1 MRARRSR
8 ARPSSRTRA
17 WTSASATR
25 STTPW
30 RGSTRL
36 RQRRSAGR
44 RRRTRPSLRP
54 RTCCACRTASS
65 RRAMS
70 ARVQPLLDVGSPV
83 GTLANVDCAMFYSIT
98 NCQEGLRGISF
109 GNLLIKQ
116 VAEDLKREL
125 PHLRRFATLSPI
137 PGFRGWLDENR
148 MRVAVGAEGK
158 ERLALLSRLE
168 DPAWH
173 LGEVPEALQSLLMRL
188 CAYYLLNAK
197 QGLEPLDAVARF
209 HLGNGA
215 NHEVIRRDDWYWTM
229 SAVLLSRQEQR
240 PIFDQAF
247 QIFWR
252 DPKLTEAMMQM
263 LLPQAYGR
271 AARPEQQQS
280 QRLTDALFSQ
290 QREARE
296 KDAER
301 LDIEA
306 RLTFS
311 SREVLQRMDFDTM
324 SAAELAEA
332 KKMIAR
338 LRLPLPMIRTRRFRP
353 ERAGRRID
361 LRATLRESLREGGD
375 IIALVRA
382 APGELHPPLV
392 VLCDISGSMNPYSR
406 MFLHFL
412 HAITNDRD
420 RVSVFVFGT
429 RLTNITRQLR
439 HRDVDVAMAKVAD
452 AIKDW
457 SGGTRIG
464 ASLREF
470 NFKWARR
477 TLGQNACV
485 LLVSDGLDREAGE
498 GLGEEMERLA
508 KSSRYLVWLNPLLRY
523 DKFEARPAGVRA
535 ILPHVDLFLPVHN
548 LKSLVDLAKTL
559 NGPMTRQN
567 QEKRA
572 WK

>member
-1 MRARRSR
+1 LSEGRLAENVMHFARLLRA
-8 ARPSSRTRA
+8 A
-17 WTSASATR
+17 
-25 STTPW
+25 
-30 RGSTRL
+30 
-36 RQRRSAGR
+36 
-44 RRRTRPSLRP
+44 
-54 RTCCACRTASS
+54 
-65 RRAMS
+65 
-70 ARVQPLLDVGSPV
+70 
-83 GTLANVDCAMFYSIT
+83 
-98 NCQEGLRGISF
+98 GLRIGS
-109 GNLLIKQ
+109 
-116 VAEDLKREL
+116 D
-125 PHLRRFATLSPI
+125 
-137 PGFRGWLDENR
+137 
-148 MRVAVGAEGK
+148 RVIDCV
-158 ERLALLSRLE
+158 RALE
-168 DPAWH
+168 IT
-173 LGEVPEALQSLLMRL
+173 
-188 CAYYLLNAK
+188 
-197 QGLEPLDAVARF
+197 
-209 HLGNGA
+209 GA
-215 NHEVIRRDDWYWTM
+215 NQEVMRRDDWYWTM

-240 PIFDQAF
+240 SLFDQAF

-252 DPKLTEAMMQM
+252 DPRLTEKMMQM

-271 AARPEQQQS
+271 AAKPEQQQS

-296 KDAER
+296 DEAR

-332 KKMIAR
+332 KMMLAR

-353 ERAGRRID
+353 ERSGPRID
-361 LRATLRESLREGGD
+361 LRATLRELLRDGGD
-375 IIALVRA
+375 IIPLVRA
-382 APGELHPPLV
+382 AAGKLHPPLV
-392 VLCDISGSMNPYSR
+392 ALCDISGSMNPYSR

-420 RVSVFVFGT
+420 RVTVFVFGT

-439 HRDVDVAMAKVAD
+439 HRDVDVAMARVAD

-477 TLGQNACV
+477 TLAQNACV

-535 ILPHVDLFLPVHN
+535 MLPHVDLFLPVHN

-559 NGPMTRQN
+559 SGPMARHN
-567 QEKRA
+567 QENRA